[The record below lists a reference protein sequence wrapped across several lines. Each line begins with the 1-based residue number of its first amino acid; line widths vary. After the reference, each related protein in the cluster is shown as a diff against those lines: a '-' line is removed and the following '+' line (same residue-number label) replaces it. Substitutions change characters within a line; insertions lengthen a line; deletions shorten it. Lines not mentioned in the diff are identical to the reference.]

1 MVAVLLF
8 IMGTILAVE
17 TVGRKNQARSTI
29 QNTTSPKPTELFK
42 IFFTLASIPTCF
54 FKNYLFVTS
63 LVNTENISSNL
74 TTTFNPRKYTQ
85 SPTLTVVQGGGGCWC
100 SPSLKSLIC
109 FSIWKDFVFSEKAF
123 DLLDNM
129 RYILGAVAPLEACD
143 VAILAAILNFAQ
155 N

>member
-8 IMGTILAVE
+8 IMGTTLAVE
-17 TVGRKNQARSTI
+17 TVGRKNQVRSTI

-42 IFFTLASIPTCF
+42 IFFTLASIPTSTCF

-85 SPTLTVVQGGGGCWC
+85 SPTLTVVQGGGGC
-100 SPSLKSLIC
+100 
-109 FSIWKDFVFSEKAF
+109 
-123 DLLDNM
+123 
-129 RYILGAVAPLEACD
+129 
-143 VAILAAILNFAQ
+143 
-155 N
+155 

>member
-54 FKNYLFVTS
+54 F
-63 LVNTENISSNL
+63 
-74 TTTFNPRKYTQ
+74 
-85 SPTLTVVQGGGGCWC
+85 
-100 SPSLKSLIC
+100 
-109 FSIWKDFVFSEKAF
+109 
-123 DLLDNM
+123 
-129 RYILGAVAPLEACD
+129 
-143 VAILAAILNFAQ
+143 
-155 N
+155 

>member
-29 QNTTSPKPTELFK
+29 QNTTSPKPTEIFK

-63 LVNTENISSNL
+63 LVNTAG
-74 TTTFNPRKYTQ
+74 
-85 SPTLTVVQGGGGCWC
+85 VQ
-100 SPSLKSLIC
+100 
-109 FSIWKDFVFSEKAF
+109 
-123 DLLDNM
+123 
-129 RYILGAVAPLEACD
+129 APL
-143 VAILAAILNFAQ
+143 
-155 N
+155 

>member
-29 QNTTSPKPTELFK
+29 QNTTSPKPTEIFK
-42 IFFTLASIPTCF
+42 IFLTLASIPTCS
-54 FKNYLFVTS
+54 FKNYLFVTL

-85 SPTLTVVQGGGGCWC
+85 SPTLTVVQGGGGC
-100 SPSLKSLIC
+100 
-109 FSIWKDFVFSEKAF
+109 
-123 DLLDNM
+123 
-129 RYILGAVAPLEACD
+129 
-143 VAILAAILNFAQ
+143 
-155 N
+155 

>member
-74 TTTFNPRKYTQ
+74 TTFNPRKYTQ
-85 SPTLTVVQGGGGCWC
+85 SPTLTVVQGGGGC
-100 SPSLKSLIC
+100 
-109 FSIWKDFVFSEKAF
+109 
-123 DLLDNM
+123 
-129 RYILGAVAPLEACD
+129 
-143 VAILAAILNFAQ
+143 
-155 N
+155 

>member
-29 QNTTSPKPTELFK
+29 QNTTSPKPTEHFK
-42 IFFTLASIPTCF
+42 IFFTLASIPTSTCF

-85 SPTLTVVQGGGGCWC
+85 SPTLTVVQGGGGC
-100 SPSLKSLIC
+100 
-109 FSIWKDFVFSEKAF
+109 
-123 DLLDNM
+123 
-129 RYILGAVAPLEACD
+129 
-143 VAILAAILNFAQ
+143 
-155 N
+155 